1 MTIEDNTN
9 LNPAPTAE
17 NRPVEQAA
25 PAPKKDKRKKDP
37 NDPTLVPFQLITVE
51 NRERLS
57 RIGKPDNS
65 TLSILLDAYDNKGAA
80 ISDEKAA
87 QEIMALKNQVQIYK
101 TDLQKAMDNAAKELK
116 NAQDQNTVILK
127 ANDEFSKKVTALE
140 QQIAALTAENTALK
154 QENEQLQQT
163 ASAGAGAQDNSEFQE
178 KFQAMQDRAT
188 RAEDEVKDNRK
199 TIDNLLKVKKE
210 LEKQLEQTKA
220 ERDTAQSAYLNADRN
235 PAPTNIN
242 EYPEG
247 DILHFFPPLCAEM
260 LDITARRL
268 TEKRKDGLVVTPQI
282 VLGDMFL
289 KYTIQRWNNW
299 FYWPV
304 LNDNEIVA
312 IAQDHD
318 ERLINIKM
326 VKAALNIE

>member
-1 MTIEDNTN
+1 MTTEENKN
-9 LNPAPTAE
+9 LDPAPIAE
-17 NRPVEQAA
+17 NTPVEQAA
-25 PAPKKDKRKKDP
+25 TAPKKDKRKKDP

-65 TLSILLDAYDNKGAA
+65 TLSILLDAYENGGAA
-80 ISDEKAA
+80 TDEKLK
-87 QEIMALKNQVQIYK
+87 QEITVLRNQVQVYK
-101 TDLQKAMDNAAKELK
+101 TDLQKATDNAAKELK
-116 NAQDQNTVILK
+116 TTQDQNAVILK
-127 ANDEFSKKVTALE
+127 TNDEFSKKITALE

-163 ASAGAGAQDNSEFQE
+163 ASAGAHDDTELKE
-178 KFQAMQDRAT
+178 KLQVMTDRAT
-188 RAEDEVKDNRK
+188 RAEDEVRDNRK
-199 TIDNLLKVKKE
+199 TIDNLLKVKHE

-235 PAPTNIN
+235 PTPANIN

-247 DILHFFPPLCAEM
+247 DILHFFPPLCAEL

-268 TEKRKDGLVVTPQI
+268 SEKRKDGLVVTPQI

-289 KYTIQRWNNW
+289 KYTIQRWSNW

>member
-1 MTIEDNTN
+1 MTTEENKN
-9 LNPAPTAE
+9 LDPASIAE
-17 NRPVEQAA
+17 NTPVEQAA
-25 PAPKKDKRKKDP
+25 PAPKKDKRKKNP

-65 TLSILLDAYDNKGAA
+65 TLNILLDAYENGGAA
-80 ISDEKAA
+80 TDEKLK
-87 QEIMALKNQVQIYK
+87 QEITVLRNQVQVYK
-101 TDLQKAMDNAAKELK
+101 ADLQKATDNAAKELK
-116 NAQDQNTVILK
+116 TAQDQNAVILK
-127 ANDEFSKKVTALE
+127 ANDEFSKKITALE

-163 ASAGAGAQDNSEFQE
+163 ASAGAHDDTELKE
-178 KFQAMQDRAT
+178 KLQVMTDRAT

-199 TIDNLLKVKKE
+199 TIDNLLKVKHE

-247 DILHFFPPLCAEM
+247 DILHFFPPLCAEL
-260 LDITARRL
+260 LDITSKRL
-268 TEKRKDGLVVTPQI
+268 TEKRKDGFVVTPQI

-289 KYTIQRWNNW
+289 KYTIQRWSNW

>member
-1 MTIEDNTN
+1 MTTEENKN
-9 LNPAPTAE
+9 LDPAPIAE
-17 NRPVEQAA
+17 NTPVEQAA

-65 TLSILLDAYDNKGAA
+65 TLNILLDAYENGGAA
-80 ISDEKAA
+80 TDEKLK
-87 QEIMALKNQVQIYK
+87 QEITVLRNQVQIYK
-101 TDLQKAMDNAAKELK
+101 TDLQKATDNAAKELK
-116 NAQDQNTVILK
+116 TAQDQNTAILK
-127 ANDEFSKKVTALE
+127 ANDEFSKKITALE

-163 ASAGAGAQDNSEFQE
+163 ASAGAHDDTELKE
-178 KFQAMQDRAT
+178 KLQVMTDRAT

-235 PAPTNIN
+235 PAPANIN

-247 DILHFFPPLCAEM
+247 DILHFFPPLCAEL

-289 KYTIQRWNNW
+289 KYTIQRWSNW

>member
-1 MTIEDNTN
+1 M
-9 LNPAPTAE
+9 LNPE
-17 NRPVEQAA
+17 NPNKPAVEQEGIVVETTT
-25 PAPKKDKRKKDP
+25 PAPKKDRRKKDP
-37 NDPTLVPFQLITVE
+37 NDPTLVPFQLVTVE
-51 NRERLS
+51 NRERLA
-57 RIGKPDNS
+57 RIGKADND
-65 TLSILLDAYDNKGAA
+65 TLSILLDAYENGGAA
-80 ISDEKAA
+80 TDEKLK
-87 QEIMALKNQVQIYK
+87 QEITVLRNQVQVYK
-101 TDLQKAMDNAAKELK
+101 TDLQKATDNAAKELK
-116 NAQDQNTVILK
+116 TAQDQNTAILK
-127 ANDEFSKKVTALE
+127 ANDEFSKRITVLE
-140 QQIAALTAENTALK
+140 QQITALTAENTALK

-163 ASAGAGAQDNSEFQE
+163 ASASAHDDTELKE
-178 KFQAMQDRAT
+178 KLQVMTDRAT

-235 PAPTNIN
+235 PAPANIN

-282 VLGDMFL
+282 ILGDMFL

-304 LNDNEIVA
+304 LTDNEIVA